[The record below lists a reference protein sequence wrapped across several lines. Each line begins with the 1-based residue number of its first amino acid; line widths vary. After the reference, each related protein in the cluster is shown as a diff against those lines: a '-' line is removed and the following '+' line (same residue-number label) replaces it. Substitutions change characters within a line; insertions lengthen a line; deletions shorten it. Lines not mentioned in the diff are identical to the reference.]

1 MNNKLSCNINPS
13 LQCIILSAVMTRLN
27 RGLTIASDLQS
38 DLPFALGKS
47 DTNYTYIEMY
57 IRYLYLSINN
67 TYIAIITVPN

>member
-1 MNNKLSCNINPS
+1 
-13 LQCIILSAVMTRLN
+13 MTRLD